1 VSIRLRLAIVFA
13 LGSAVLLALGGWLF
27 VSVLSSSLLASID
40 SQLSLQAGRGTSY
53 LSNPAT
59 GASIPGTNA
68 PEYVVQV
75 VDQTNRVRASSA
87 DAGAQP
93 LVSAAVLDQARTH
106 QVLVTQRHDGEDQ
119 RVLVQPVPG
128 QSGWVELAG
137 VSLESLD
144 VTISRVTTELAV
156 GSALFVLV
164 TAFGAFAL
172 TRSALR
178 PVERLRR
185 EVATLSER
193 AAPDPVAVPR
203 THDEIAELA
212 TTMNQLLL
220 RLRRSLERER
230 SLVADAS
237 HELRTPFAVLRGELE
252 LAQRPGRSREELL
265 NAVTAAAEEAGRL
278 NRIADDLLLLSRGD
292 QGQLSVQVQVTNI
305 HELLTHIAQQ
315 AQGRPEAAGK
325 SVSVDAPTSLSV
337 MLDPDRIRQAIDNLI
352 DNSLRFTPRDSTVTL
367 SARAHQAD
375 VEIEVADDGP
385 GFPAEFLPH
394 AFERFRR
401 PDSSRSRHE
410 GGAGLGLAIV
420 MAIAVSHG
428 GTAVALNRTEGGAV
442 VRIVL
447 PNALSQDPT
456 TVLP

>member
-1 VSIRLRLAIVFA
+1 MPIRLRLAIVFA
-13 LGSAVLLALGGWLF
+13 LGSAVLLALGGWMF

-53 LSNPAT
+53 LSTPAT
-59 GASIPGTNA
+59 GASAPSANA
-68 PEYVVQV
+68 PEYAVQV
-75 VDQTNRVRASSA
+75 IDRTNRVRASSA
-87 DAGAQP
+87 DAGTQP

-119 RVLVQPVPG
+119 RVLAQPFPG
-128 QSGWVELAG
+128 QNGWVELAA
-137 VSLESLD
+137 VSLESFD
-144 VTISRVTTELAV
+144 QTISRVTTELAI
-156 GSALFVLV
+156 GCALFVL
-164 TAFGAFAL
+164 AAGFGAFAL

-185 EVATLSER
+185 EVATLSDR
-193 AAPDPVAVPR
+193 VAPDPVAVPR

-230 SLVADAS
+230 GLVADAS

-265 NAVTAAAEEAGRL
+265 NAITAAAEEAGRL

-292 QGQLSVQVQVTNI
+292 QGQLSVQVERTNL
-305 HELLTHIAQQ
+305 HELLTDVARR
-315 AQGRPEAAGK
+315 AERRPEAAGT
-325 SVSVDAPTSLSV
+325 SVRVDAPTSLTV

-352 DNSLRFTPRDSTVTL
+352 DNSLRFTPRYSTITL
-367 SARAHQAD
+367 SARVSPGE

-385 GFPAEFLPH
+385 GFPTEFLPH

-420 MAIAVSHG
+420 MAIAVAHG
-428 GTAVALNRTEGGAV
+428 GTAVALNREDGGAA
-442 VRIVL
+442 VRIVV
-447 PNALSQDPT
+447 PRALSPDPT
-456 TVLP
+456 TVR

>member
-1 VSIRLRLAIVFA
+1 M
-13 LGSAVLLALGGWLF
+13 F

-59 GASIPGTNA
+59 GASAPSANA
-68 PEYVVQV
+68 PEYAVQV
-75 VDQTNRVRASSA
+75 IDRTNRVRASSA
-87 DAGAQP
+87 DAGTQP
-93 LVSAAVLDQARTH
+93 LVSAAVLDQARAH

-119 RVLVQPVPG
+119 RVLAQPVPG
-128 QSGWVELAG
+128 QSGWVELAA
-137 VSLESLD
+137 VSLESFD
-144 VTISRVTTELAV
+144 RTISRVTTELAI
-156 GSALFVLV
+156 GCALVVL
-164 TAFGAFAL
+164 AAGFGAFAL

-185 EVATLSER
+185 EVATLSDR

-292 QGQLSVQVQVTNI
+292 QGQLSVQVELTNI
-305 HELLTHIAQQ
+305 HELLTDIAQR
-315 AQGRPEAAGK
+315 AERRPEAAGT
-325 SVSVDAPTSLSV
+325 SVSVDAPTSLTV
-337 MLDPDRIRQAIDNLI
+337 MLDPYRIRQAIDNLI
-352 DNSLRFTPRDSTVTL
+352 NNSLRFTPRYSTITL
-367 SARAHQAD
+367 SARSSQGN

-420 MAIAVSHG
+420 MAIAVAHG
-428 GTAVALNRTEGGAV
+428 GTAVALNRADGGAA
-442 VRIVL
+442 VRIVV
-447 PNALSQDPT
+447 PSALSPDPT
-456 TVLP
+456 TVPWPSPRAATS